1 MATVGVKGYNH
12 REVNAILSDES
23 DHAFY
28 VEIVQHYSRDGVL
41 EDILVSRIP
50 EDIFFIFWWP
60 VSLNDCLQIGLHVI
74 SCCCTL

>member
-28 VEIVQHYSRDGVL
+28 VEIVQHYSHDGVL
-41 EDILVSRIP
+41 EDILVSRIS
-50 EDIFFIFWWP
+50 EDIFFHFLVACI
-60 VSLNDCLQIGLHVI
+60 LE
-74 SCCCTL
+74 